1 MMIPF
6 SKGVLASLDES
17 IVDDFYYWKYEELEQ
32 KAKNWNGPY
41 IEEPH
46 IDKLSFIKAL
56 EENRYIY
63 PNVESTL
70 AIMVEGHFIGT
81 VGSYWIDK
89 NTNWLEIG
97 IVIYNSDYWESSI
110 GTEVFQLWI
119 DYLFKKDFVHRL
131 GISTWSGNER
141 MIKLAQKVGMREEAR
156 IRQARSVK
164 GQYFDAIKM
173 GILKFEWLGV
183 RE

>member
-1 MMIPF
+1 MIQF
-6 SKGVLASLDES
+6 SKGTLEPLNGK
-17 IVDDFYYWKYEELEQ
+17 IIDDWYYWKYEELEQ
-32 KAKNWNGPY
+32 KAKKWNAPY
-41 IEEPH
+41 IKEPA
-46 IDKLSFIKAL
+46 IDKVSFTKEL
-56 EENRYIY
+56 EANRYIY

-70 AIMVEGHFIGT
+70 AIMVDNNFIGT

-97 IVIYNSDYWESSI
+97 IVIYNSDYWESGI

-141 MIKLAQKVGMREEAR
+141 MIKLAQNVGMLEEAK
-156 IRQARSVK
+156 IRQARCVN

-173 GILKFEWLGV
+173 GMLKYEWRGA
-183 RE
+183 

>member
-1 MMIPF
+1 MIRF
-6 SKGVLASLDES
+6 SKGTLASLDEA
-17 IVDDFYYWKYEELEQ
+17 IMDDFYYWKYEELEQ
-32 KAKNWNGPY
+32 KAKKWNGPY
-41 IEEPH
+41 IEEPQ
-46 IDKLSFIKAL
+46 IDKLSFMKEL

-131 GISTWSGNER
+131 GISTWSGNKR
-141 MIKLAQKVGMREEAR
+141 MIKLAQKVGMQEEAR
-156 IRQARSVK
+156 IRQARSVN
-164 GQYFDAIKM
+164 GQYFDAVKM
-173 GILKFEWLGV
+173 GILKLEWRGV
-183 RE
+183 GE

>member
-1 MMIPF
+1 M
-6 SKGVLASLDES
+6 
-17 IVDDFYYWKYEELEQ
+17 VD
-32 KAKNWNGPY
+32 NN
-41 IEEPH
+41 
-46 IDKLSFIKAL
+46 
-56 EENRYIY
+56 
-63 PNVESTL
+63 
-70 AIMVEGHFIGT
+70 FIGT

-97 IVIYNSDYWESSI
+97 IVIYNSDYWESGI

-131 GISTWSGNER
+131 GISTWSGNKR

-156 IRQARSVK
+156 IRQARSVN

-173 GILKFEWLGV
+173 GILKCEWRNV
-183 RE
+183 